1 MIMSAA
7 TTTIV
12 IGKQHATGLLE
23 GLRLRLWQGF
33 YRFFEQLPEQHGDV
47 DPEVLKRVPV
57 PI

>member
-1 MIMSAA
+1 MSAA